1 MLYHNLI
8 EYFGLQFIIKCSFF
22 FHLLGN
28 DAYKSHEKILH
39 RQFLWI
45 YDWWAG
51 DAIWTNLFKQ
61 NTKQKPKEQEK
72 STIFKNNKT
81 TAFGKTRAQFHCVW
95 WFLKF
100 VFIFSLTPDH
110 SQMLP
115 YKFLHILLLLFFY
128 YYGPLHF
135 DRFCRIDIY
144 LCLFWPLFV
153 PFIWPLFELDLSVF
167 LCFFSFPS

>member
-115 YKFLHILLLLFFY
+115 YKFLHILLLLFFFIIT
-128 YYGPLHF
+128 GLFILTASVESIFISVSSGLFSSHSF
-135 DRFCRIDIY
+135 DH
-144 LCLFWPLFV
+144 CLN
-153 PFIWPLFELDLSVF
+153 
-167 LCFFSFPS
+167 